1 MTGPVCCPKI
11 FIGFANLVVSDTFLA
26 RDIQRGEDFPFA
38 AFNAKNFAT
47 TISPWVVTLDAL
59 EPYRIKPQSRVEDD
73 VLPYLQDPEDSTYN
87 IPIRMDWKLRESGEI
102 FEATKTNLS
111 NTYWTFKQMVTPGLT
126 FFGTANTMLT
136 SISLLFKRLPAVL

>member
-1 MTGPVCCPKI
+1 VPTGLTNCI
-11 FIGFANLVVSDTFLA
+11 ASDIFLA

-59 EPYRIKPQSRVEDD
+59 EPYRIKPQLRMEDD

-87 IPIRMDWKLRESGEI
+87 IPIRMDWKLRETGEI

-111 NTYWTFKQMVTPGLT
+111 NTYWTFKQMVTPSLIIP
-126 FFGTANTMLT
+126 GTTNMELT
-136 SISLLFKRLPAVL
+136 SISLPFKRLLAVR

>member
-1 MTGPVCCPKI
+1 MPTGLTNCI
-11 FIGFANLVVSDTFLA
+11 ASDIFLA

-59 EPYRIKPQSRVEDD
+59 EPYRIKPQLRMEDD

-87 IPIRMDWKLRESGEI
+87 IPIRMDWKLRETGEI

-111 NTYWTFKQMVTPGLT
+111 NTYWTFKQMVTPSLIIP
-126 FFGTANTMLT
+126 GTMNMELT
-136 SISLLFKRLPAVL
+136 SISLPFKRLLAVR

>member
-1 MTGPVCCPKI
+1 VPTGLTNCI
-11 FIGFANLVVSDTFLA
+11 ASDIFLA

-59 EPYRIKPQSRVEDD
+59 EPYRIKPQLRMEDD

-87 IPIRMDWKLRESGEI
+87 IPIRMDWKLRETGEV

-111 NTYWTFKQMVTPGLT
+111 NTYWTFKQMVTPSLIIP
-126 FFGTANTMLT
+126 GTTNMELT
-136 SISLLFKRLPAVL
+136 SISLPFKRLLAVR

>member
-1 MTGPVCCPKI
+1 MPTGLTNCI
-11 FIGFANLVVSDTFLA
+11 TSDIFLA

-59 EPYRIKPQSRVEDD
+59 EPYRIKPQLRMEDD

-87 IPIRMDWKLRESGEI
+87 IPIRMDWKLRETGEI

-111 NTYWTFKQMVTPGLT
+111 NTYWTFKQMVTPSLIIP
-126 FFGTANTMLT
+126 GTTNMELT
-136 SISLLFKRLPAVL
+136 SISLPFKRLLAVR

>member
-1 MTGPVCCPKI
+1 MPTGLTNCI
-11 FIGFANLVVSDTFLA
+11 ASDIFLA

-59 EPYRIKPQSRVEDD
+59 EPYRIKPQLRMEDD

-87 IPIRMDWKLRESGEI
+87 IPIRMDWKLRETGEI

-111 NTYWTFKQMVTPGLT
+111 NTYWTFKQMVTPCLIIP
-126 FFGTANTMLT
+126 GTTNMELT
-136 SISLLFKRLPAVL
+136 SISLPFKRLLAVR

>member
-1 MTGPVCCPKI
+1 VPTGLTNWI
-11 FIGFANLVVSDTFLA
+11 ASDIFLA

-59 EPYRIKPQSRVEDD
+59 EPYRIKPQLRMEDD

-87 IPIRMDWKLRESGEI
+87 IPIRMDWKLRETGEV

-111 NTYWTFKQMVTPGLT
+111 NTYWTFKQMVTPSLIIP
-126 FFGTANTMLT
+126 GTTNMELT
-136 SISLLFKRLPAVL
+136 SISLPFKRLLAVR